1 MAKAGEGKH
10 EIIIS
15 NDTMEEKGNLLSI
28 ILSPPINPI
37 RSPISY
43 FPLFS
48 VQTVLRQLD
57 RALKPA
63 LTDLTVDWGTAANI
77 NQTPYHL
84 SPLFGGGRF
93 IVYGFFPEGA
103 ELKDEQ
109 VGYSSSN
116 SIHSSHL

>member
-1 MAKAGEGKH
+1 MAKAGEGRH

-28 ILSPPINPI
+28 ILSSPTSPIT
-37 RSPISY
+37 SPISY
-43 FPLFS
+43 SYFPLSSLLSLFS
-48 VQTVLRQLD
+48 IQTVLRQLD

-109 VGYSSSN
+109 VR
-116 SIHSSHL
+116 I